1 MGFELGLLG
10 AVALCGWIALDGITA
25 AGRRR
30 EQLPVATLATC
41 AGLWA
46 AGELVSSTA
55 TDPGRRL
62 DGLRLLYA
70 GSCFIGVAWLWFAAQ
85 AGRARWW
92 RRAPWLVAVAA
103 LPPAVIYATLFT
115 DAHPRWFSDWS
126 TWPPERGP
134 LFFGLLAYNWLL
146 MGLGFRHLA
155 GAARRLRAASS
166 GLLVALGIVLALPL
180 VGNALYLLGVFG
192 PTDPSSLLLGA
203 TALVVRLAVIDTGL
217 AAHMPMARGD
227 VLDQLE
233 VGVLV
238 ADLDETVVAAN
249 PAARQ
254 FLGKDRLTGRSLPAL
269 LSRAEEH
276 PDRVLEVRR
285 FPIRSAVAQ
294 IGHGVVVTDRTESAR
309 AARRLQLAA
318 RLEAVGSLTA
328 GIAHEVNNPL
338 AYVRSN
344 LSRLEKL
351 ARGLEQ
357 AEERL
362 PAALRELAAEAPEV
376 VGESQEGVERIARL
390 VERLRSFAR
399 NDTLGEPFRELAPAR
414 VVERAVAMARAGL
427 PTSAIRVQTHLVP
440 LVRGVEP
447 QLVQILLNLLINAIQ
462 AAPEEPRIEVETSPR
477 GTGVEIAVRD
487 RGPGIRE
494 EDLPHLF
501 EPFFTTKPPGQGTG
515 LGLSLSR
522 DLALQHGGRL
532 EATSHPDGG
541 AVFRLW
547 LPAAEGTSPA
557 WSSAP

>member
-1 MGFELGLLG
+1 MWFELGLLG

-25 AGRRR
+25 AGRRK

-46 AGELVSSTA
+46 AGELISSTA
-55 TDPGRRL
+55 TDPGRQL

-85 AGRARWW
+85 AAHAEWW

-103 LPPAVIYATLFT
+103 LPPAAIYATLLT

-134 LFFGLLAYNWLL
+134 LFFVLLAYNWLL
-146 MGLGFRHLA
+146 MGLGFRHLFRA
-155 GAARRLRAASS
+155 VRRLRAS
-166 GLLVALGIVLALPL
+166 GSVLLAALGIALALPL
-180 VGNALYLLGVFG
+180 LGNALYLLGAFG
-192 PTDPSSLLLGA
+192 PTDPSSLLLGV
-203 TALVVRLAVIDTGL
+203 TALVVRVAVIDTGL

-238 ADLDETVVAAN
+238 ADLDEVVVAAN
-249 PAARQ
+249 PAAHH
-254 FLGKDRLTGRSLPAL
+254 FLGEARLVRRSLPAL
-269 LSRAEEH
+269 LTKAEEH
-276 PDRVLEVRR
+276 SDRVLEVRR

-294 IGHGVVVTDRTESAR
+294 IGHGAVLSDRTESTR

-338 AYVRSN
+338 AFVRSN

-351 ARGLEQ
+351 ARGLEGAGEQ
-357 AEERL
+357 L
-362 PAALRELAAEAPEV
+362 PATLRELAAEAPEV

-399 NDTLGEPFRELAPAR
+399 HDTVGEPFQELAPAR
-414 VVERAVAMARAGL
+414 VVERAVAMAGAGL
-427 PTSAIRVQTHLVP
+427 PKSAIRVQAHPVP
-440 LVRGVEP
+440 FVRGVEP

-462 AAPEEPRIEVETSPR
+462 AAPEEPRIEVETR
-477 GTGVEIAVRD
+477 ARDGGVEVAVRD

-522 DLALQHGGRL
+522 DLAIQHGGRL
-532 EATSHPDGG
+532 EATSHPGGG

-547 LPAAEGTSPA
+547 LPAAEGASPA
-557 WSSAP
+557 G